1 MRRKE
6 IHRPRPHH
14 RLVWVMAVLMLL
26 TGTITYGINRNVR
39 PALLSVMEYQC
50 HSLSVEAVQDTVLKL
65 LEEDPQLFD
74 QLYLS
79 EYDRDG
85 NLSIIRANSM
95 AINQMKLTLCQA
107 VEQRLLNQEK
117 VTYYIPLGTLLGF
130 SLLAEVGPRFSMQ
143 VLQESY
149 VVADVTTRMETT
161 GVNQT
166 QFTVLVDFAVTMSA
180 TIGGDALPITTH
192 HQIPVVQMVIM
203 GEIPQYYSNG

>member
-6 IHRPRPHH
+6 VRVPRHRS
-14 RLVWVMAVLMLL
+14 RLPVIMAILMFI
-26 TGTITYGINRNVR
+26 TGMITYGINVNIR

-50 HSLSVEAVQDTVLKL
+50 HALSVEAVQDTVLEL
-65 LEEDPQLFD
+65 LEEEPDLFD
-74 QLYLS
+74 RLYLS
-79 EYDRDG
+79 EYGSDG
-85 NLSIIRANSM
+85 SLDLIRADST
-95 AINQMKLTLCQA
+95 AINRMKLTLCQA
-107 VEQRLLNQEK
+107 VEQRLLSQER
-117 VTYYIPLGTLLGF
+117 VTYHIPLGTLLGL
-130 SLLAEVGPRFSMQ
+130 SLLAEAGPRFSMQ

-192 HQIPVVQMVIM
+192 HEIPVVQMVIM
-203 GEIPQYYSNG
+203 GKVPQYYANG